1 MRHRLAEV
9 EKRREG
15 NDKVGKMLTA
25 ARAAVERFAEQF
37 EDTRELRAKI
47 LKKLSRLTRRDNI
60 QFDGLS
66 RVAHVTDATDWRVEY
81 PFVVL
86 SPDSEAEIAPLVR
99 ACIEL
104 GLTII
109 PRGGGTR
116 HRRRGAAGP
125 HERGDQHRKLDRHLG
140 VEQIELPGLD
150 GLRATIQCGAGVV
163 TARVAEV
170 AAAAGLVFAVDPTSA
185 EASCIGGNIAMNAG
199 GKKAVLWGTTLDNL
213 ASWKMVDANGQWQ
226 FIERLEHNYGKI
238 HDVDVARFRVSQ
250 LKDDGQTVV
259 SSRQLDIPGSAF
271 RKVGLGKD
279 VTDKFLAGLPG
290 VQKEGCDGIIT
301 SARFV
306 LHRMP
311 AHIRTVCLEFFGTV
325 AEATPAIV
333 EITDLFKPGG
343 TALAAGV
350 QLAGLEHLDWRYVRA
365 VSYVTKAKSKGRPKM
380 VLIADLVSDHE
391 DAVAEAASQVVRLAN
406 ARHGEGF
413 IAITRKRASASGW
426 TAAAPPPSPSTPTP
440 SRSTKTW

>member
-1 MRHRLAEV
+1 M
-9 EKRREG
+9 
-15 NDKVGKMLTA
+15 
-25 ARAAVERFAEQF
+25 
-37 EDTRELRAKI
+37 
-47 LKKLSRLTRRDNI
+47 
-60 QFDGLS
+60 
-66 RVAHVTDATDWRVEY
+66 
-81 PFVVL
+81 
-86 SPDSEAEIAPLVR
+86 
-99 ACIEL
+99 
-104 GLTII
+104 
-109 PRGGGTR
+109 
-116 HRRRGAAGP
+116 
-125 HERGDQHRKLDRHLG
+125 
-140 VEQIELPGLD
+140 
-150 GLRATIQCGAGVV
+150 V
-163 TARVAEV
+163 TARVAEA
-170 AAAAGLVFAVDPTSA
+170 AAAAGLVFAVNPTSA

-279 VTDKFLAGLPG
+279 VTDKFLAGLPA

-380 VLIADLVSDHE
+380 VLIADLVSTTRTRWRKPP
-391 DAVAEAASQVVRLAN
+391 AKWCGWPTRVTAKASSPSP
-406 ARHGEGF
+406 
-413 IAITRKRASASGW
+413 RKRASASGC